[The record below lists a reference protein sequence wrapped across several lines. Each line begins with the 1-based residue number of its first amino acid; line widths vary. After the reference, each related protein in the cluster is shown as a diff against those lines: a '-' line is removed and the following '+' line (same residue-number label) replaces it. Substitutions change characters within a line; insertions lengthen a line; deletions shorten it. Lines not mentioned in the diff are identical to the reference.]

1 MKENK
6 KQETLE
12 VKESPERA
20 IQSLFSVVIKNHIH
34 LSRIADK
41 KANLILVICS
51 LLLSIILT
59 NSYRY
64 IVQDD
69 SNSNSVLWIPTAIFI
84 AFMLMTIVLSIIT
97 TIPSV
102 TKNRL
107 TKEEIVAKKIN
118 LAFFGNFYHMPLDN
132 YEWAVKETF
141 KDNTTIYT
149 NLTKDL
155 YFLGIVLNKKFKL
168 LNVTYNLFIIGLIV
182 SAIAFAIVLKFF

>member
-6 KQETLE
+6 KQETQE
-12 VKESPERA
+12 VLESPERA
-20 IQSLFSVVIKNHIH
+20 IQSLFTVVIRNHIH
-34 LSRIADK
+34 LSKIADK
-41 KANLILVICS
+41 KANLILVICA

-69 SNSNSVLWIPTAIFI
+69 SNSNSVLWIPTAIFV

-107 TKEEIVAKKIN
+107 TKEEIVAKKVN
-118 LAFFGNFYHMPLDN
+118 LAFFGNFYHMPLEN
-132 YEWAVKETF
+132 YEWAVKETL

-168 LNVTYNLFIIGLIV
+168 LNVTYTLFIIGLIV
-182 SAIAFAIVLKFF
+182 SSIAFAIVLKFF

>member
-1 MKENK
+1 MK
-6 KQETLE
+6 KQKTLE

-20 IQSLFSVVIKNHIH
+20 IQSLFTVVIRNHIH
-34 LSRIADK
+34 LSKIADK
-41 KANLILVICS
+41 KANLIMVICS

-69 SNSNSVLWIPTAIFI
+69 GNSNSVLWIPTAIFI
-84 AFMLMTIVLSIIT
+84 VFMLVTIILSIIT

-102 TKNRL
+102 TK
-107 TKEEIVAKKIN
+107 
-118 LAFFGNFYHMPLDN
+118 
-132 YEWAVKETF
+132 
-141 KDNTTIYT
+141 NTTIYT

-168 LNVTYNLFIIGLIV
+168 LNITYNLFIIGLIV
-182 SAIAFAIVLKFF
+182 SSISFIIVLKFL